1 MNVNEMKYESLNH
14 GDPLFA
20 LFAAL
25 TGASFESRSLSVSVG
40 LWVHRLRISSMA
52 GDIKSS
58 AVNELIHFLASRN
71 RSSTWSTVTISWRF
85 MEHHGVQDMRQG

>member
-20 LFAAL
+20 LFAAEL

-40 LWVHRLRISSMA
+40 LWVHRLGISSMA
-52 GDIKSS
+52 GDSKSS

-71 RSSTWSTVTISWRF
+71 RSSTWSTVTTWSI
-85 MEHHGVQDMRQG
+85 MES